1 MMLPTMVRKE
11 MVPRT
16 MPQSAELMWSQPGS
30 SAASPAPSSA
40 PAPAP
45 APAPGSAEEVL
56 AG

>member
-1 MMLPTMVRKE
+1 MSLLTLTMMLPTMVRKE

-30 SAASPAPSSA
+30 SAASS
-40 PAPAP
+40 AP
-45 APAPGSAEEVL
+45 APAPGSAAEVL

>member
-30 SAASPAPSSA
+30 SAASSAPCSA
-40 PAPAP
+40 PAPAT
-45 APAPGSAEEVL
+45 APAPGSAAEVL